1 MYFYTALQT
10 QSCTSPKSSKDG
22 KQLNTPFGE
31 GEGGG
36 VARDGGGCE
45 RLRLHWVKQMAEIFP
60 RLDEAGGHEGADERR
75 KSDP

>member
-1 MYFYTALQT
+1 M
-10 QSCTSPKSSKDG
+10 
-22 KQLNTPFGE
+22 E

-45 RLRLHWVKQMAEIFP
+45 RLRLHWVKQMVEIFP